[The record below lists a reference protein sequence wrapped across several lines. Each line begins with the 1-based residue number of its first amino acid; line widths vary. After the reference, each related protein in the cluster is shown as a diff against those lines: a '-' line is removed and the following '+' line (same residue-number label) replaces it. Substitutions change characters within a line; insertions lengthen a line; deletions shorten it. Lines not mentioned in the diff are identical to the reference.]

1 MARCVKRSPS
11 GKGVLSRPR
20 GSFQILRAEF
30 PTTDCVMDVSRL
42 SKRPA
47 FVAAFA
53 DAKEFVKQVPKDKPL
68 IRRFTG

>member
-1 MARCVKRSPS
+1 
-11 GKGVLSRPR
+11 
-20 GSFQILRAEF
+20 
-30 PTTDCVMDVSRL
+30 MDVSRL